1 MQKAIAVFLISAA
14 TLLLEISLTR
24 LLSVTHW
31 YHFAFLV
38 ISTALLG
45 FGASGV
51 LLSACGERL
60 KEHRDDAPALCA
72 ALFAASAPAVFFAGN
87 HLTFDEILFSWEIR
101 PIIFFLL
108 FYLLFAIPFFW
119 SGCALG
125 SIMYCEAPQIGG
137 VYASS
142 LYGSAFGCAALFFLF
157 TPFGGVKIV
166 FLCALGGAASAI
178 LFNGKS
184 RSWLNAGALTLVI
197 FAITLLLLLPPPFEL
212 RFSQFK
218 ALSYFLSLPDGSI
231 LETRWNMICRTDV
244 ASSRFIRIPP
254 AGLSLNF
261 KGDIPRQLALTSD
274 ADSPSPITASDGA
287 PGEMAFSR
295 AALASLPYRLRR
307 SGSALIIG
315 VGGGLDLL
323 TARSSGVSRIDAVEA
338 NPDVI
343 ELLTGRFAAFSGN
356 LFSRPG
362 IRLIQADG
370 RNYLRRGGP
379 RYDTIQ
385 IPIMESV
392 AASSAGVR
400 GFSED
405 YLYTVE
411 SFRDC
416 LRRLTPRGILCATRW
431 IKYPPRDSLRLLGL
445 GLTALESEGFS
456 QPHRHLML
464 IRSWSTTAL
473 LMSHGEFSDADI
485 LATKE
490 YCDAMGFDPVYFPGI
505 TPADANRNNRLHEDL
520 YFTCAAAMID
530 GERRAR
536 FLRDYFF
543 DVSPPTDDRPFFS
556 NFFKVKALPYLLR
569 SMGREWTPFAEWGE
583 LVLIALLVQAAVAS
597 TLVILIPLMLSRH
610 RYSGSAPVTRTI
622 AVERRGTI
630 PLRLLSY
637 FFLIGLAF
645 IAVEIIFVQKFVLFL
660 GHPAHAMSIVLS
672 SLLLLAGLGSRWTA
686 QSKNRRPL
694 ALLCALLAV
703 YACGLSPLLTF
714 AIGLPI
720 VARIAVAVALIS
732 APAFLMGTAF
742 PSGISTAYDLDPA
755 LIPWLW
761 AVNGAASVFG
771 AVGAVFVARATGFSA
786 ALALSGALYALAC
799 LATAGLQGR
808 RKGSVSGVFSVAS
821 SDELMQ
827 PRIERIM
834 RIAGVSLR

>member
-1 MQKAIAVFLISAA
+1 MQKTIAVFLISAA
-14 TLLLEISLTR
+14 TLLLEISFTR

-31 YHFAFLV
+31 HHFAFLV

-60 KEHRDDAPALCA
+60 KKHRNGAPALCA

-87 HLTFDEILFSWEIR
+87 HLNFNEILFSWEIR
-101 PIIFFLL
+101 PIFSFLL

-125 SIMYCEAPQIGG
+125 SIMYLEASQIGS
-137 VYASS
+137 VYAAS
-142 LYGSAFGCAALFFLF
+142 LYGSAFGCAAIFFLF

-184 RSWLNAGALTLVI
+184 RSWLTAGALALVI
-197 FAITLLLLLPPPFEL
+197 ITALLLRLLSPPFEL
-212 RFSQFK
+212 RVSQFK
-218 ALSYFLSLPDGSI
+218 ALSYFLSLPDGAI
-231 LETRWNMICRTDV
+231 LETRWNMISRTDV

-274 ADSPSPITASDGA
+274 ADSPSPVTASSGA

-295 AALASLPYRLRR
+295 AALAALPYRLQRT
-307 SGSALIIG
+307 GSALIIG
-315 VGGGLDLL
+315 AGGGLDVL
-323 TARSSGVSRIDAVEA
+323 TARSSGVSLIDAVEI

-343 ELLTGRFAAFSGN
+343 ELLTSRFAAYSGS

-370 RNYLRRGGP
+370 RNYLRRVGR
-379 RYDTIQ
+379 RYDAIQ

-400 GFSED
+400 SFSED

-416 LRRLTPRGILCATRW
+416 LTRLTPRGILCVARW

-445 GLTALESEGFS
+445 GLTALESGGFPR
-456 QPHRHLML
+456 PHRHLML

-473 LMSHGEFSDADI
+473 LMSPGEFTDADI
-485 LATKE
+485 LAAKE
-490 YCDAMGFDPVYFPGI
+490 FCSEMGFDPIYFPGI
-505 TPADANRNNRLHEDL
+505 TPADANRNNRLREDL
-520 YFTCAAAMID
+520 YFIFATGMID
-530 GERRAR
+530 KKSRAR
-536 FLRDYFF
+536 FFSDYFF

-556 NFFKVKALPYLLR
+556 DFFKVKALPYLWR

-583 LVLIALLVQAAVAS
+583 LVLIALLLQAAVVSA
-597 TLVILIPLMLSRH
+597 LLILMPLMFSGYRH
-610 RYSGSAPVTRTI
+610 ASSPRPSPTAAVRCTGTR
-622 AVERRGTI
+622 E
-630 PLRLLSY
+630 LRLLCY
-637 FFLIGLAF
+637 FFMIGLAF
-645 IAVEIIFVQKFVLFL
+645 ITVEIIFVQKFVLFL

-672 SLLLLAGLGSRWTA
+672 SLLLWAGLGSRWTERGEH
-686 QSKNRRPL
+686 RRPL
-694 ALLCALLAV
+694 ALLCALLAA
-703 YACGLSPLLTF
+703 YACGLSPLL
-714 AIGLPI
+714 AIVIGLPI
-720 VARIAVAVALIS
+720 LARIAVAVALIS

-742 PSGISTAYDLDPA
+742 PSGIRAAYDLAPA

-771 AVGAVFVARATGFSA
+771 AVGAVCVARATGFSVVI
-786 ALALSGALYALAC
+786 ALSGALYALAS

-808 RKGSVSGVFSVAS
+808 GRASRSVR
-821 SDELMQ
+821 
-827 PRIERIM
+827 PR
-834 RIAGVSLR
+834 L